1 MRPAAPVLVCLFSV
15 AALAQERVPCG
26 SGSVA
31 AFEPL
36 RFARMSPGGKGDQS
50 AFMQTRP
57 LYMTARNSGK
67 PLPTNDWWTDALVSQ
82 WTGNLWSYPAKV
94 RIGADGVRVAFPKHW
109 SDDGT
114 ELRERSALRVF
125 ASSSRPFTPEAALV
139 DDWHDWDVEILLADG
154 ERQIRTTLVHGSPFT
169 WVESRGEDLFVAA
182 DVGEGGPLVERRSQD
197 DGGEIFAV
205 GDDLYGVWRG
215 ANGDRRWIAIGL
227 LPSEDAYKTLAP
239 YAPAIVRETRVD
251 WHYDPAKAEVST
263 VWRVKTEDLRKGER
277 GTGNGERGTKNQEL
291 GTRNQELGTVNREDD
306 GPVALQGF
314 QPHHLKKTR
323 LGFKCLDGL
332 VWQTPRGR
340 QRVAAGNAL
349 EIVYPFPGILPYW
362 PAPQG
367 TAADNA
373 TAAPYDPLLF
383 RELVADYVQ
392 RGTFGHDTYWGGKG
406 LLQMAF
412 AMMAARELGADASFS
427 LARKRLQETLEDWLT
442 YRPGED
448 SRFFAFVPKWGGLV
462 GIAPSYDSETFNDH
476 HFHYGYF
483 TYSGALLCLVDRDFA
498 QMFGPMLRLLAKD
511 YANWKRDD
519 PRFPFLRTF
528 DPWAGHSFAGG
539 MGDGNGNGQES
550 SSEAMQGWGGMFL
563 LGLALGDD
571 EMTAAAAFGY
581 AVESRAVAEY
591 WFDRDRENI
600 DRARYRH
607 PYCCNLTCH
616 GVGWWT
622 FFSGDPAWM
631 HAIQWLPD
639 TPALDYLS
647 EDIAFAK
654 WDWET
659 MWASKEIG
667 GWFEKGRDKAGNET
681 PCVGDASL
689 GNVFLSYL
697 RRHDPAQASR
707 IFAQLRERK
716 LGAAVNPDTAH
727 MTYWA
732 IHSQLSWGGVDC
744 SIRADFPAARAYRDD
759 DGRRVFAAY
768 NPGTGPRTVTFF
780 DGEGKTVG
788 SLVAKPET
796 LTVRREGGTP
806 VSSPIL
812 PNPAKIVLAGMAVAK
827 DIPATLI
834 APRKEYGKQEKP
846 DSPTSPDALDLT
858 DNLELPLDP

>member
-1 MRPAAPVLVCLFSV
+1 MKSAATILACLFSV
-15 AALAQERVPCG
+15 AALAQEAVPHGGG
-26 SGSVA
+26 SFA

-36 RFARMSPGGKGDQS
+36 RFARKAEGGKGDQS

-57 LYMTARNSGK
+57 LYMTARNAGK

-94 RIGADGVRVAFPKHW
+94 RIGAGGVRVAFPKHW

-114 ELRERSALRVF
+114 EVCERSALRVF
-125 ASSSRPFTPEAALV
+125 ASSSRPFTPAAALV
-139 DDWHDWDVEILLADG
+139 DDWHNWDVEIVLADG
-154 ERQIRTTLVHGSPFT
+154 DRQIRTTLVHGSPFT
-169 WVESRGEDLFVAA
+169 WIESRGVDLFIAA
-182 DVGEGGPLVERRSQD
+182 DAGEGGPLVEQRSQD

-205 GDDLYGVWRG
+205 GEDLYGVWRG
-215 ANGDRRWIAIGL
+215 GEGDRRWIAIGL

-239 YAPAIVRETRVD
+239 YASAIVRETRVD
-251 WHYDPAKAEVST
+251 WRYDPAKAEVAT
-263 VWRVKTEDLRKGER
+263 VWRVKTEDL
-277 GTGNGERGTKNQEL
+277 NGVVSGKWKVESG
-291 GTRNQELGTVNREDD
+291 VREAESGKWKVESA
-306 GPVALQGF
+306 GPPALQGF

-323 LGFKCLDGL
+323 QNFKCLDGL

-340 QRVAAGNAL
+340 QRVAAGNDL

-362 PAPQG
+362 PAPQV
-367 TAADNA
+367 TKADNA
-373 TAAPYDPLLF
+373 KAASYDPALF
-383 RELVADYVQ
+383 KTLVSDYAE

-412 AMMAARELGADASFS
+412 AMMAAREAGDDASFV
-427 LARKRLQETLEDWLT
+427 LARDRLREVLVDWLT
-442 YRPGED
+442 YKPGDE

-462 GIAPSYDSETFNDH
+462 GIHPSYDSETFNDH

-483 TYSGALLCLVDRDFA
+483 TYSGALLCLVDGDFA
-498 QMFGPMLRLLAKD
+498 QQYGPMLKLVAKD
-511 YANWKRDD
+511 YANWDRAD
-519 PRFPFLRTF
+519 PLFPFLRTF

-550 SSEAMQGWGGMFL
+550 SSEAMQGWGGLFL

-571 EMTAAAAFGY
+571 AMTAAGAFGY

-600 DRARYRH
+600 DRSKYRH

-631 HAIQWLPD
+631 HSIQWLPD

-647 EDIAFAK
+647 EDLAFAK

-707 IFAQLRERK
+707 IFAELREK
-716 LGAAVNPDTAH
+716 GLGAAVNPDTAH
-727 MTYWA
+727 MTYWS
-732 IHSQLSWGGVDC
+732 IHSQLAWGGVDA
-744 SIRADFPAARAYRDD
+744 SVRADFPAARAYRGD
-759 DGRRVFAAY
+759 DGQRAFAAY
-768 NPGTGPRTVTFF
+768 NTGREPRTVTFF
-780 DGEGKTVG
+780 DNAGKAVG
-788 SLVAKPET
+788 RLVAAPQA
-796 LTVRREGGTP
+796 LTVQREGGNP
-806 VSSPIL
+806 VSSPI
-812 PNPAKIVLAGMAVAK
+812 PAAPRKVTLNGAAMAK
-827 DIPATLI
+827 TLPATLL
-834 APRKEYGKQEKP
+834 AQRKEYDKP
-846 DSPTSPDALDLT
+846 DTPTVPDVPDLPDMSPDF
-858 DNLELPLDP
+858 

>member
-1 MRPAAPVLVCLFSV
+1 MKSV
-15 AALAQERVPCG
+15 ATPLTFALASLASAIMAQEAVPCG

-36 RFARMSPGGKGDQS
+36 RFARKAEGERGDQS

-57 LYMTARNSGK
+57 LYMTERNKGK
-67 PLPTNDWWTDALVSQ
+67 PLPTNDWWTDALVSR
-82 WTGNLWSYPAKV
+82 WTCNLWSYPAKV

-125 ASSSRPFTPEAALV
+125 SSSTRPFLPEAALV
-139 DDWHDWDVEILLADG
+139 DDWHDWDVEIELRERGTGNNG
-154 ERQIRTTLVHGSPFT
+154 ERIVKTTLVHGSPFI
-169 WVESRGEDLFVAA
+169 WVESRGVDLFVAA
-182 DVGEGGPLVERRSQD
+182 DASEGNSLVEQRSQD

-215 ANGDRRWIAIGL
+215 GDGDRRWIAIGL

-239 YAPAIVRETRVD
+239 YASAIVRETRVD
-251 WHYDPAKAEVST
+251 WRYDQDKAEVST

-277 GTGNGERGTKNQEL
+277 GTGNGEN
-291 GTRNQELGTVNREDD
+291 N

-332 VWQTPRGR
+332 VWQTPRGK

-349 EIVYPFPGILPYW
+349 QIVYPFSGILPYW
-362 PAPQG
+362 PAPQD
-367 TAADNA
+367 AE
-373 TAAPYDPLLF
+373 APSCREMTPSRGLL
-383 RELVADYVQ
+383 RELVADYVEH
-392 RGTFGHDTYWGGKG
+392 GTFGHDTYWGGKG

-412 AMMAARELGADASFS
+412 AMMAARELGADASFA
-427 LARKRLQETLEDWLT
+427 LARKRLDETLADWLT
-442 YRPGED
+442 YTPDED

-498 QMFGPMLRLLAKD
+498 REFGPMLRLVARD

-519 PRFPFLRTF
+519 PLFPFLRTF

-600 DRARYRH
+600 DRAKYRH

-647 EDIAFAK
+647 EDPAFAK

-707 IFAQLRERK
+707 IFAELRERK

-732 IHSQLSWGGVDC
+732 IHSQLAWGGVDC
-744 SIRADFPAARAYRDD
+744 SIRADFPAARAYRG
-759 DGRRVFAAY
+759 DGGKRTFAAY
-768 NPGTGPRTVTFF
+768 NTEALPRTVTFF

-788 SLVAKPET
+788 SLVAEPQV
-796 LTVRREGGTP
+796 LTVRREGGKP

-812 PNPAKIVLAGMAVAK
+812 HATQKWIIIAGGAEAKDLPAKLLAQRPE
-827 DIPATLI
+827 IPT
-834 APRKEYGKQEKP
+834 KQETPAIPETP
-846 DSPTSPDALDLT
+846 DVPD
-858 DNLELPLDP
+858 LPLDF

>member
-1 MRPAAPVLVCLFSV
+1 MRVATALSCAVALVAS
-15 AALAQERVPCG
+15 AIAQEAVPYWGG
-26 SGSVA
+26 SFA
-31 AFEPL
+31 AFEPVRL
-36 RFARMSPGGKGDQS
+36 ASNAEGKGDQS

-57 LYMTARNSGK
+57 LYLTERNAGR
-67 PLPTNDWWTDALVSQ
+67 PLPTNDWWTDALVSR
-82 WTGNLWSYPAKV
+82 WSGNLWSYPAKV
-94 RIGADGVRVAFPKHW
+94 RVGSDGVRVAFPKHW

-114 ELRERSALRVF
+114 EVRERSALRVF

-139 DDWHDWDVEILLADG
+139 DDWHDWDVEIVLADG
-154 ERQIRTTLVHGSPFT
+154 DRQIRTTLVHGSPFT
-169 WVESRGEDLFVAA
+169 WIESRGVDLFIAA
-182 DVGEGGPLVERRSQD
+182 DAGDGGPLVEQRSQD
-197 DGGEIFAV
+197 DGGEIFAI

-215 ANGDRRWIAIGL
+215 EKGDTRWIAVGL
-227 LPSEDAYKTLAP
+227 LPSEAAYETLAP
-239 YAPAIVRETRVD
+239 YAAAIVRETRVD
-251 WHYDPAKAEVST
+251 WRYAAARAEVAT
-263 VWRVKTEDLRKGER
+263 IWNVKTEDLRDRVES
-277 GTGNGERGTKNQEL
+277 
-291 GTRNQELGTVNREDD
+291 
-306 GPVALQGF
+306 PPALQGF

-323 LGFKCLDGL
+323 PGFNCLDEL

-362 PAPQG
+362 PAPR
-367 TAADNA
+367 AEDNGGKGLVNSA
-373 TAAPYDPLLF
+373 GGAAAPYDPLLF
-383 RELVADYVQ
+383 RELVADYAQ
-392 RGTFGHDTYWGGKG
+392 RGTFGADTYWGGKG

-412 AMMAARELGADASFS
+412 AMMAARELGADVPFS
-427 LARKRLQETLEDWLT
+427 LAKKRLREVLVDWLT
-442 YRPGED
+442 YTPGEE

-462 GIAPSYDSETFNDH
+462 GIHPSYDSDTFNDH

-483 TYSGALLCLVDRDFA
+483 TYAGALLCLVDGDFA
-498 QMFGPMLRLLAKD
+498 RDYGPMLKLVAKD
-511 YANWKRDD
+511 YANWERGD
-519 PRFPFLRTF
+519 PLFPLLRTF

-550 SSEAMQGWGGMFL
+550 SSEAMQGWGGLFL

-600 DRARYRH
+600 DRAKYRH

-631 HAIQWLPD
+631 HSIQWLPD

-681 PCVGDASL
+681 ACVGDASL

-697 RRHDPAQASR
+697 RRHDPAQAAR
-707 IFAQLRERK
+707 IFAQLREK
-716 LGAAVNPDTAH
+716 GLGAAVNPDTAH

-732 IHSQLSWGGVDC
+732 IHSQLAWGGVDP
-744 SIRADFPAARAYRDD
+744 SLRADFPAARAYKGD
-759 DGRRVFAAY
+759 DGKRAFAAY
-768 NPGTGPRTVTFF
+768 NTGREPRAVTFF
-780 DGEGKTVG
+780 DGHGKAVG
-788 SLVAKPET
+788 RLVAAPQA
-796 LTVRREGGTP
+796 LTVQREGGKP
-806 VSSPIL
+806 VSSPIPVAPRKIAL
-812 PNPAKIVLAGMAVAK
+812 DGKATAKTL
-827 DIPATLI
+827 PATLL
-834 APRKEYGKQEKP
+834 APRKEYDAFSRDHSPKMSSTP
-846 DSPTSPDALDLT
+846 DLDSGPAGSAPSA
-858 DNLELPLDP
+858 DLDSIDLSLDF